1 MVILSG
7 SKKSAERKFVSI
19 ARFIGQKLFLMIRK
33 DKTKIPKA
41 CEETQ
46 FIGFAFTGRLTVM
59 KRISHA
65 KILSSCPRKKRF
77 QLIESINE
85 MLDVRAKGWIE
96 MVKGHLL
103 LKSRGWCNYFK
114 GAIPREWGRLID
126 VWNRGR
132 NR

>member
-19 ARFIGQKLFLMIRK
+19 ARFIEQKLFLKIRK

-85 MLDVRAKGWIE
+85 MLDVRAKG
-96 MVKGHLL
+96 
-103 LKSRGWCNYFK
+103 
-114 GAIPREWGRLID
+114 
-126 VWNRGR
+126 
-132 NR
+132 